1 MQHEKVSALLTK
13 YIGKPLSQIDSLIPI
28 RGSSLEFSMAGFP
41 IQRMGSPA
49 LDLELNPGIADH
61 LSMPFQQFK
70 GIPDMEKALMSETA
84 ASSMEELIRLLRIN
98 EPLWIRTQPDG
109 KYTIHRDSYDK
120 IFPRTNHF
128 KGSNARTESSKD
140 SGMVS
145 ITGMNLVE
153 MFLDTVSALIVIAL
167 H

>member
-1 MQHEKVSALLTK
+1 M
-13 YIGKPLSQIDSLIPI
+13 PI

-41 IQRMGSPA
+41 IQRLGSPA

-61 LSMPFQQFK
+61 MSMPFQQFK

-140 SGMVS
+140 SGMVTV
-145 ITGMNLVE
+145 TGMNLVE

-167 H
+167 Y